1 MIPRKLLT
9 TDEYLEIALRRM
21 WYIIIPLVL
30 ALGAAGV
37 YAIISP
43 RTYLASTTILVTPQK
58 VPVDYVRPT
67 ITSRIEDRLLSI
79 NQEIMSR
86 TQLEKIISEFNLY
99 PEEAKKLAREEIIE
113 LMRKDIS
120 VKTGGKEGYFTV
132 SYQGGDPVSV
142 TKVTNRLA
150 SLFVEENLKLR
161 EQQAQGTTEFL
172 GQELSATRERLE
184 EQEKIL
190 TDFKQKHLYE
200 LPDRMVTNLG
210 VLNQLRQDHQRVSDA
225 LNSALD
231 RKLVIQK
238 QIAEIR
244 KQTALIQKQTSG
256 VTREEALPQGTQPT
270 TPAAQPAPADSSTE
284 KGYPAVV
291 RMQMERLRNQLM
303 ELQVKYTEKHPDV
316 RITKKA
322 IQDLEKAA
330 ANAEKEPAASAAS
343 SPSED
348 FDPMAAFTKEL
359 EGQLAFTETEIEN
372 LKKEGDK
379 IRTDI
384 ATYQERV
391 ENAPLRELMMINL
404 SRGYETTKENYQRLL
419 DKSEQAQQAEN
430 LEKRQKGEQF
440 RLIDPARVPE
450 KPIKPD
456 IFKVLLAGFALGIFS
471 GAGLAI
477 FKELMDRSFRDARDI
492 EATLGIK
499 VLANIPKVLPKA
511 A

>member
-9 TDEYLEIALRRM
+9 IDEYLEIALRRM
-21 WYIIIPLVL
+21 WHIIIPLVL
-30 ALGAAGV
+30 ALVAAGV
-37 YAIISP
+37 YAKISP

-58 VPVDYVRPT
+58 VPVEYVRPT
-67 ITSRIEDRLLSI
+67 ITSTIEDRLRSI
-79 NQEIMSR
+79 RQEIMSR
-86 TQLEKIISEFNLY
+86 TRLERIISEFNLY
-99 PEEAKKLAREEIIE
+99 PEAAKKLVSEEIIE

-120 VKTGGKEGYFTV
+120 VNIGGREGYFTI

-172 GQELSATRERLE
+172 SHELDATRARLE

-200 LPDRMVTNLG
+200 LPERMVTNLG

-225 LNSALD
+225 VNSALE

-238 QIAEIR
+238 QISEIR
-244 KQTALIQKQTSG
+244 KQTVLIQNLTSE
-256 VTREEALPQGTQPT
+256 VAEKEALPQETEPT
-270 TPAAQPAPADSSTE
+270 TLSPQPAPADSSTE
-284 KGYPAVV
+284 KVNPALVQ
-291 RMQMERLRNQLM
+291 MQMERLRSQLM

-316 RITKKA
+316 IKTKKA
-322 IQDLEKAA
+322 IKNLEKLSAD
-330 ANAEKEPAASAAS
+330 AEKASAAS
-343 SPSED
+343 AGSNPSED

-359 EGQLAFTETEIEN
+359 EGQLAFTETEIQN
-372 LKKEGDK
+372 LKKEESK
-379 IRTDI
+379 IRIDI
-384 ATYQERV
+384 ATYQKRV
-391 ENAPLRELMMINL
+391 ENAPLRELMMAKL
-404 SRGYETTKENYQRLL
+404 TRGYDTTRQAYNRLL
-419 DKSEQAQQAEN
+419 EKNEQAQQAEN

-440 RLIDPARVPE
+440 QLIDPARVPE
-450 KPIKPD
+450 KPIKPNVV
-456 IFKVLLAGFALGIFS
+456 KLLFAGFALGIFS

-477 FKELMDRSFRDARDI
+477 FKESMDRSFRDARDM

-499 VLANIPKVLPKA
+499 VLANIPKVVPKA